1 MKKNISQKLAAGMAV
16 SMGALSMMGSVS
28 PVFAIGYPSEAGIY
42 GEQADI
48 QNLVATITAAGITE
62 DGVTV
67 RAYQLVDGYYDNNNL
82 IKYVLNDPTN
92 ANIANIEKPTA
103 TEIAAIANKIGSGNA
118 NLSSIE
124 MTKDDNSGNYVAEVE
139 PGLYL
144 ILVSGSTDTVY
155 NPAVVAVNVND
166 ANDVIANDIVSGT
179 VSLTSAFEVDG
190 TAAYIKSSKS
200 DMDKNIVDEDGLD
213 IGLGNTGAVGDTIY
227 FKLDNMTIPSFSD
240 DYVDPVYKI
249 TDVLEG
255 GMFDTISNLV
265 VKMDGVILP
274 ASEGNA
280 INYVLSQED
289 GVNGFVITFTSD
301 FLKAH
306 AADATRPS
314 IEVTYQTKLLESA
327 GMNFAEN
334 VNHAKVEYSNNPNDS
349 SSFKEIVENT
359 YSYTFAINGLVDGE
373 ANANDKNDDMNKIE
387 YAQKEGDTKPE
398 RYALA
403 GATFAISKNEDMS
416 APFDTSVS
424 DADGRFEFAG
434 LAEGVY
440 YIKETN
446 APAGYALNDNMYRVS
461 ISAEIDSATGI
472 MTSYSIITESKA
484 SNGSA
489 WESAGSAVYTNTIAE
504 NAISEEDGSVTN
516 NVASNVTTVD
526 IVNSK
531 IQTLPST
538 GGAGTAMAFVVSAG
552 LAAATGGIVVTA
564 KKKSRE

>member
-16 SMGALSMMGSVS
+16 SMGALSMMGSVA
-28 PVFAIGYPSEAGIY
+28 PVFANSAPVVV
-42 GEQADI
+42 GESGDQADI
-48 QNLVATITAAGITE
+48 NGLTATITATGITE

-67 RAYQLVDGYYDNNNL
+67 KAYQLVDGYYNDNNL
-82 IKYVLNDPTN
+82 IKYVVVDQTN
-92 ANIANIEKPTA
+92 GAIADVEKPTA
-103 TEIAAIANKIGSGNA
+103 DEITAIANNIGNGSFGGEEITMSKNA
-118 NLSSIE
+118 E
-124 MTKDDNSGNYVAEVE
+124 GDYVADVE

-144 ILVSGSTDTVY
+144 ILVSGANDTVF
-155 NPAVVAVNVND
+155 NPAIVAVNVSD
-166 ANDVIANDIVSGT
+166 ANNPIQVEGGE
-179 VSLTSAFEVDG
+179 VSLTDFFKVNETS
-190 TAAYIKSSKS
+190 AYIKSSKS
-200 DMDKNIVDEDGLD
+200 DMDKNIVDEDGAD
-213 IGLGNTGAVGDTIY
+213 VGLGNTGAVGDIIY

-274 ASEGNA
+274 ASDGNVT
-280 INYVLSQED
+280 NYILSQED
-289 GVNGFVITFTSD
+289 DVNGFVITFTSD

-349 SSFKEIVENT
+349 TSFKEIVENT

-387 YAQKEGDTKPE
+387 YAQKNGDTKAE

-416 APFDTSVS
+416 DPFDTSVS
-424 DADGRFEFAG
+424 DADGRFEFSG

-440 YIKETN
+440 YIKETK

-489 WESAGSAVYTNTIAE
+489 WEAAGSAVYTNTIDEDAV
-504 NAISEEDGSVTN
+504 SEDDGSVTN
-516 NVASNVTTVD
+516 NVSSNVTTVD

-538 GGAGTAMAFVVSAG
+538 GGAGTAMAFAVSAG

-564 KKKSRE
+564 KKKSRK